1 MSTDRKSFAPVRAA
15 LQAMALFIVTT
26 LGIAGANAQ
35 ETVRIGYLNQIHDAA
50 IMAIENELGSKYK
63 IEMVKFLRYADTE
76 LALIRGDL
84 DVATIGYTNGI
95 IAAGRE
101 ATPSFTFVS
110 GLSRGAINVVCHKDI
125 KVDSWSDLK
134 GKKFGLLVGGTAE
147 LFFDD
152 ALSLHSVNRKDIPAV
167 SFTAPGPPLLQALQ
181 NKDIDCTA
189 VFEPFAANAVATG
202 YGYYP
207 AAIDLSQNSFRG
219 VNSAWAV
226 NNNFL
231 KKNPGFVK
239 DAVPVIVKASEYYTA
254 NKDKLQTDFTKRLEF
269 KPEVIKIGADRI
281 ILDSNLYLE
290 SAVKTAESM
299 KRLGFIKE
307 VPDRK
312 KLAAY
317 YDYSFLTGATGKS
330 ADDVGQNK

>member
-1 MSTDRKSFAPVRAA
+1 MSLNRKAAAFIRKLQPMAA
-15 LQAMALFIVTT
+15 LLVIPALGVSS
-26 LGIAGANAQ
+26 AYAQ

-50 IMAIENELGSKYK
+50 VMAIENELGSKYK
-63 IEMVKFLRYADTE
+63 IEMIKFLRYADTE
-76 LALIRGDL
+76 LALVRGDL

-101 ATPSFTFVS
+101 AVPSFTFVS
-110 GLSRGAINVVCHKDI
+110 GLSRGAINAVCHKDI
-125 KVDSWSDLK
+125 KIDNWSDLK
-134 GKKFGLLVGGTAE
+134 GKKFGVLAGGTAE

-152 ALSLHSVNRKDIPAV
+152 ALNSHSVHRKDIPAV
-167 SFTAPGPPLLQALQ
+167 TFTAPGPPLLQALQ

-189 VFEPFAANAVATG
+189 VFEPFAANAVANG

-207 AAIDLSQNSFRG
+207 PSIDLAQNSFRG
-219 VNSAWAV
+219 VNSAWAA

-231 KKNPGFVK
+231 KKNPGFIK
-239 DAVPVIVKASEYYTA
+239 DAVPVIIKASEYYTA

-269 KPEVIKIGADRI
+269 KPEVIKIGADKI

-290 SAVKTAESM
+290 SAVKTAAAM

>member
-1 MSTDRKSFAPVRAA
+1 
-15 LQAMALFIVTT
+15 MALLSTVGRFRPALFHI
-26 LGIAGANAQ
+26 LIAACALIAAPAAKAQ
-35 ETVRIGYLNQIHDAA
+35 ETIRIGYLHQIHDAP
-50 IMAIENELGSKYK
+50 IMAIEKELGSKYK
-63 IEMVKFLRYADTE
+63 IEMIKFLRYADTE
-76 LALIRGDL
+76 LALSRGDL
-84 DVATIGYTNGI
+84 DVATLGYTNGI

-110 GLSRGAINVVCHKDI
+110 GLSRGAINVVCNDDI
-125 KVDSWSDLK
+125 KIEKWSDLK
-134 GKKFGLLVGGTAE
+134 GKKFGVLTGGTAE

-152 ALSLHSVNRKDIPAV
+152 ALSTHSVNRKDIPTM

-181 NKDIDCTA
+181 KKDIDCTA
-189 VFEPFAANAVATG
+189 VFEPFAANAVASG
-202 YGYYP
+202 FGYYP
-207 AAIDLSQNSFRG
+207 PINLAENSFRG

-231 KKNPGFVK
+231 KRNPGFIK
-239 DAVPVIVKASEYYTA
+239 DAVPVIVKASQYYSD

-269 KPEVIKIGADRI
+269 KPEVIKTGADRI
-281 ILDSNLYLE
+281 ILDPNLYFE
-290 SAVKTAESM
+290 SAVKTADAM

-317 YDYSFLTGATGKS
+317 YDYSFLTDATGKS
-330 ADDVGQNK
+330 ADDVGRDK

>member
-1 MSTDRKSFAPVRAA
+1 MPRLREVIGA
-15 LQAMALFIVTT
+15 LDSAMRSVMIALCALLV
-26 LGIAGANAQ
+26 GATAHAQ
-35 ETVRIGYLNQIHDAA
+35 ETVKVGYLHQIHDAA
-50 IMAIENELGSKYK
+50 VMAVEKELGAKYK
-63 IEMVKFLRYADTE
+63 IEMIRFLRYADTE
-76 LALIRGDL
+76 LALSRGDL
-84 DVATIGYTNGI
+84 DVATLGYTNGI

-101 ATPSFTFVS
+101 PTPSFTFVT
-110 GLSRGAINVVCHKDI
+110 GLSRGAINVVCNKEV
-125 KVDSWSDLK
+125 KVENWNDLK
-134 GKKFGLLVGGTAE
+134 GKKFGVLTGGTAE

-152 ALSLHSVNRKDIPAV
+152 ALSAHSVNRKDIPTM

-181 NKDIDCTA
+181 KKDIDCTA
-189 VFEPFAANAVATG
+189 VFEPFAANAVAG
-202 YGYYP
+202 GFGYYP
-207 AAIDLSQNSFRG
+207 PVNLAENSFRG

-231 KKNPGFVK
+231 KRNPGFIK

-254 NKDKLQTDFTKRLEF
+254 NKDKLSTDFTKRLEF
-269 KPEVIKIGADRI
+269 KPDVIQTGADRI

-307 VPDRK
+307 VPDRA
-312 KLAAY
+312 KLSAY

-330 ADDVGQNK
+330 ADDVGRNK